1 METIGFIGVG
11 KIGLPICKHL
21 IKAGH
26 RVLGYRRGSL
36 AEFEQAGGIAAKSP
50 ADATANADVVFTCLP
65 SDEALDDVVNGPQ
78 GILKAAKSGQIVVE
92 FGSHAVPVKKSYI
105 APLAKRGA
113 IFIDGEVGGTPGMV
127 EARKGVIYLSGD
139 QKASDLLMPITKSFA
154 EVTLYLG
161 PFGASTTVKVINNI
175 MVGLH
180 IAGTAQAMAIGL
192 RAGVDADLMI
202 KAIANGSG
210 GSAQF
215 GIRAP
220 WMAQRKFMPQQGSAP
235 ALAHYLERGR
245 ELGREA
251 GVGTELIDCLLDIF
265 HRALPQIGERDVASI
280 IEFFEPE
287 TKGKGAGSSLPSSI
301 R

>member
-78 GILKAAKSGQIVVE
+78 GILKAAKPGQIVVE

-105 APLAKRGA
+105 APLAQKGA

-139 QKASDLLMPITKSFA
+139 RKASDTLMPITKSFA

-161 PFGASTTVKVINNI
+161 PFGASSTVKVINNI

-192 RAGVDADLMI
+192 RAGVDVDLMI

-220 WMAQRKFMPQQGSAP
+220 WMAQRKFMPQQGSAQ

-245 ELGREA
+245 ELGRQA
-251 GVGTELIDCLLDIF
+251 GVDTALIDCLLDIF
-265 HRALPQIGERDVASI
+265 DRAVPQIGDRDVASI
-280 IEFFEPE
+280 IEIFEPE
-287 TKGKGAGSSLPSSI
+287 SKAKGSGH
-301 R
+301 

>member
-36 AEFEQAGGIAAKSP
+36 AEFEQAGGIAAKSS

-65 SDEALDDVVNGPQ
+65 SDDALDDVVNGPQ
-78 GILKAAKSGQIVVE
+78 GILKAVKPGQIVVE
-92 FGSHAVPVKKSYI
+92 FGSHAMPVKKSYI
-105 APLAKRGA
+105 APLAQKGA

-139 QKASDLLMPITKSFA
+139 RKASDTLMPITKSFA

-192 RAGVDADLMI
+192 RAGVDVDLMI

-220 WMAQRKFMPQQGSAP
+220 WMAQRKFMPQQGSAQ

-251 GVGTELIDCLLDIF
+251 GVDTALIDCLLDIF
-265 HRALPQIGERDVASI
+265 DRAMPQIGERDVASI
-280 IEFFEPE
+280 IEIFEPE
-287 TKGKGAGSSLPSSI
+287 SKAKGSGH
-301 R
+301 

>member
-1 METIGFIGVG
+1 MEKIACIGVG

-26 RVLGYRRGSL
+26 QVLGYRRGSL
-36 AEFEQAGGIAAKSP
+36 AEFEQAGGIPAKSP
-50 ADATANADVVFTCLP
+50 ADAAANSDVVFMCLP
-65 SDEALDDVVNGPQ
+65 SDEALEEVINGPQ
-78 GILKAAKSGQIVVE
+78 GIAKAVKPGQIVVE

-105 APLAKRGA
+105 APLAEKGA
-113 IFIDGEVGGTPGMV
+113 IFLDGEVGGTPGMV

-139 QKASDLLMPITKSFA
+139 QKACDTLVPITKAFA

-161 PFGASTTVKVINNI
+161 PFGSSTTVKVINNI

-192 RAGVDADLMI
+192 RAGVDNDLMI

-210 GSAQF
+210 GSTQF

-235 ALAHYLERGR
+235 GLAHYLERGK
-245 ELGREA
+245 ELGQEV
-251 GVGTELIDCLLDIF
+251 GVETPLIDCLLDIF

-280 IEFFEPE
+280 IEVFEPE
-287 TKGKGAGSSLPSSI
+287 TKPKGPGH
-301 R
+301 

>member
-36 AEFEQAGGIAAKSP
+36 AEFERAGGIAAKSP

-78 GILKAAKSGQIVVE
+78 GILKAAKPGQIVVE

-105 APLAKRGA
+105 APLAQKGA

-139 QKASDLLMPITKSFA
+139 RKASDTLMPMTKSFA

-192 RAGVDADLMI
+192 RAGVDVDLMI

-220 WMAQRKFMPQQGSAP
+220 WMAQRKFMPQQGSAQ

-245 ELGREA
+245 ELGRQA
-251 GVGTELIDCLLDIF
+251 GVDTALIDCLLDIF
-265 HRALPQIGERDVASI
+265 DRAMPQIGDRDVASI
-280 IEFFEPE
+280 IEIFEPE
-287 TKGKGAGSSLPSSI
+287 TKAKGSGH
-301 R
+301 

>member
-36 AEFEQAGGIAAKSP
+36 AEFEQAGGIAAKSS

-65 SDEALDDVVNGPQ
+65 SDDALDDVVNGPQ
-78 GILKAAKSGQIVVE
+78 GILKAVKPGQIVVE

-105 APLAKRGA
+105 APLAQKGA

-139 QKASDLLMPITKSFA
+139 RKASDSLMPITKSFA

-161 PFGASTTVKVINNI
+161 PFGASTTVKIINNI

-192 RAGVDADLMI
+192 RAGVDVDLMI

-220 WMAQRKFMPQQGSAP
+220 WMAQRKFMPQQGSAQ

-251 GVGTELIDCLLDIF
+251 GVDTALIDCLLDIF
-265 HRALPQIGERDVASI
+265 DRAMPQIGERDVASI
-280 IEFFEPE
+280 IEIFEPE
-287 TKGKGAGSSLPSSI
+287 SKAKGSGH
-301 R
+301 